1 MTRKRRRLY
10 FVALGLLGLGTATAL
25 MLSAMEDNIVFF
37 FSPTELKDRAISAD
51 QRLRVGGLVETGSLQ
66 KNGDTVRFS
75 VTDNAETL
83 TIQYTGILPDLFRE
97 GQGIVAEGTMG
108 ADGVFMARDVL
119 AKHDENYMPPE
130 VAEAL
135 KKNGHW
141 QPQAAASN

>member
-37 FSPTELKDRAISAD
+37 FSPTELKERAVTTD
-51 QRLRVGGLVETGSLQ
+51 QRLRVGGLVEQGSLQ

-75 VTDNAETL
+75 VTDNAQTL

-141 QPQAAASN
+141 QPQAAAAN